1 MKSQGSLYYLARI
14 SIFSGENDQTMS
26 AFGQFSVS
34 SNYEETT
41 RYSFK
46 LSKVYR
52 SSKTPI

>member
-14 SIFSGENDQTMS
+14 SIFSGENDHTMS